1 MSSRGLLPLMNLV
14 RLNGVP
20 ILQQLHLEERL
31 LRTSSQ
37 NWCIVNDGT
46 NEPTIVM
53 GISGWDINFHPLLW
67 KPAELLEIGSVLQ
80 DKIPVV
86 KRFSGGG
93 TVIVDR
99 QTVFITFICNTD
111 ALPSVQPYP
120 RPIMSWS
127 GQLYSK
133 VFQGVGDFSLR
144 ENDYVFGN
152 RKFGGN
158 AQSITKRRW
167 VHHTSFLWDYEMMNM
182 AYLKL
187 PKRAPDYRQAR
198 DHSDFICRMKD
209 DISRQEF
216 IDRTISTLGSQF
228 SITPLELESSD
239 CADDTKFV
247 PSTRLLGKQELEEC
261 FESESGNVILQ
272 SL

>member
-14 RLNGVP
+14 KLNGVP

-31 LRTSSQ
+31 LRTSSH

-53 GISGWDINFHPLLW
+53 GISG
-67 KPAELLEIGSVLQ
+67 KPAELLEISSVLQ
-80 DKIPVV
+80 DKIPVI

-93 TVIVDR
+93 TVIVDHR
-99 QTVFITFICNTD
+99 TVFITFICNTD

-127 GQLYSK
+127 SQLYSK

-209 DISRQEF
+209 YISRQEF
-216 IDRTISTLGSQF
+216 ISRTISALGSQF
-228 SITPLELESSD
+228 CVTPLELESSD
-239 CADDTKFV
+239 CPDDAKFV
-247 PSTRLLGKQELEEC
+247 PSTRLLGKQDLEEC

>member
-1 MSSRGLLPLMNLV
+1 MSSSRVQPLMNVV
-14 RLNGVP
+14 RVKGVP

-53 GISGWDINFHPLLW
+53 GISG
-67 KPAELLEIGSVLQ
+67 KPAELLEIGSVLK
-80 DKIPVV
+80 DKIPVI
-86 KRFSGGG
+86 KRFTGGG
-93 TVIVDR
+93 TVIVDH

-144 ENDYVFGN
+144 ENDYVFDN

-158 AQSITKRRW
+158 AQSITKGRW
-167 VHHTSFLWDYEMMNM
+167 VHHTSFLWDYEMENM

-198 DHSDFICRMKD
+198 DHLDFICRMKD
-209 DISRQEF
+209 YISRQEF
-216 IDRTISTLGSQF
+216 INRTISALGSQF
-228 SITPLELESSD
+228 SVTSMELESLEYPN
-239 CADDTKFV
+239 DTKFA
-247 PSTRLLGKQELEEC
+247 PSTRLLRKQELEEC
-261 FESESGNVILQ
+261 FESESGNDILQ